1 MAYRALYR
9 QYRPV
14 RFADVIGQEHI
25 TTTLK
30 HQVSSDRPAHAYLF
44 CGTRGTGK
52 TTSARILARAV
63 NCLSPEDGEPCGKC
77 EACLITAAE
86 GASDITEID
95 AASNNSVNDVRD
107 LIENAQYAP
116 LKLRRRVFIID
127 EVHMLSG
134 PAFNALLKTLEE
146 PPEHILFILATTEPQ
161 KLPATIISRCQ
172 RFDFHRLS
180 ITDIKSTLKSVL
192 AQAGARIEDGG
203 LTLIAR
209 AAQGGM
215 RDALSLA
222 DQCLAFCGDNVTTK
236 NVYDVLGSMEDAFLF
251 EMSKSLLASNAP
263 DALRMLDSIMQ
274 AGRDLSVFAAD
285 LAAHFRA
292 LLLSKTCGRCEDLLD
307 CTEDA
312 MTRYLEQAKS
322 ASEAR
327 LMLALDRLI
336 AAQNDMRYL
345 PSPRALLES
354 ALVHICRPEDTVSLA
369 NIEARLDRLEAQ
381 LKEGLPVRDSSF
393 QKKDDQKEGIPAE
406 APAKQAVSPEP
417 AKQYKVEAPAAQP
430 VQFSES
436 NPYKPEPA
444 QEAAPWADLTP
455 PPETWS
461 PEDDYALP
469 PQEEIGRIAP
479 KPDPVPAK
487 TAPAPKPA
495 VKAAGGS
502 SDAAAIWR
510 EAIANIPN
518 MFVQAL
524 AREAVALHFEHNT
537 LTVGFTDSQETKHK
551 SLNAPIN
558 FEPTQRALQ
567 QVKPDAKLVI
577 TTAKKAPASGQAEE
591 LAKALFG
598 DKLTI
603 E

>member
-9 QYRPV
+9 QYRPA
-14 RFADVIGQEHI
+14 RFAEVIGQEHI

-30 HQVSSDRPAHAYLF
+30 NQVASDRPAHAYLF
-44 CGTRGTGK
+44 SGTRGTGK

-77 EACLITAAE
+77 EACLITANE
-86 GASDITEID
+86 SASDITEID

-180 ITDIKSTLKSVL
+180 ITDIKQTLKSVL
-192 AQAGARIEDGG
+192 KKAGATIEDGG
-203 LTLIAR
+203 LSLIAR

-251 EMSKSLLASNAP
+251 DMSQALLASNAP
-263 DALRMLDSIMQ
+263 EALRKLDSIMQ

-307 CTEDA
+307 CTEDE
-312 MTRYLEQAKS
+312 MTRYLEQAKN

-327 LMLALDRLI
+327 LMLAVDRLI

-354 ALVHICRPEDTVSLA
+354 ALIHICRPEDSVSLA
-369 NIEARLDRLEAQ
+369 NLEARLDRLEAQ
-381 LKEGLPVRDSSF
+381 M
-393 QKKDDQKEGIPAE
+393 KEGIPAQAPVKHSNVDAPAVQATKKAE
-406 APAKQAVSPEP
+406 PKPAKQE
-417 AKQYKVEAPAAQP
+417 Q
-430 VQFSES
+430 
-436 NPYKPEPA
+436 A
-444 QEAAPWADLTP
+444 QEDAPWTDLTP
-455 PPETWS
+455 PPEDWQPS
-461 PEDDYALP
+461 EAYAP
-469 PQEEIGRIAP
+469 PAQE
-479 KPDPVPAK
+479 
-487 TAPAPKPA
+487 PAPKPA
-495 VKAAGGS
+495 AKPAPAPKHESRQEAHAAAQKAADTASASG
-502 SDAAAIWR
+502 DPAVIWR

-524 AREAVALHFEHNT
+524 AREAVAIHFEHNT
-537 LTVGFTDSQETKHK
+537 LTVGFTEAQEMKHK
-551 SLNAPIN
+551 SLSAPIN

-567 QVKPDAKLVI
+567 AVKPDAKLVI
-577 TTAKKAPASGQAEE
+577 TTTKAAPASGQAEE

-603 E
+603 Q

>member
-9 QYRPV
+9 QYRPA
-14 RFADVIGQEHI
+14 RFSEVIGQEHI

-30 HQVSSDRPAHAYLF
+30 NQVASDRPAHAYLF

-63 NCLSPEDGEPCGKC
+63 NCLSPENGEPCGKC
-77 EACLITAAE
+77 EACLATVSE
-86 GASDITEID
+86 SASDITEID

-116 LKLRRRVFIID
+116 LKLKRRVFIID

-180 ITDIKSTLKSVL
+180 VTNIKQTLISVL
-192 AQAGARIEDGG
+192 TKAGAGIEDDG
-203 LTLIAR
+203 LSLIAR

-222 DQCLAFCGDNVTTK
+222 DQCLAFCGDRVTTQD
-236 NVYDVLGSMEDAFLF
+236 VYDVLGSMEDSFLF
-251 EMSKSLLASNAP
+251 EISAALLGSDAP
-263 DALRMLDSIMQ
+263 GALRMLDRIVQ
-274 AGRDLSVFAAD
+274 NGRDLSVFAAD

-292 LLLSKTCGRCEDLLD
+292 LLLAKTCGRCEDLLD

-312 MTRYLEQAKS
+312 MTRYLEQAKP

-327 LMLALDRLI
+327 LILAVDRLL

-354 ALVHICRPEDTVSLA
+354 ALVHICRPEDTLTLT
-369 NIEARLDRLEAQ
+369 NLEARLDRLEAA
-381 LKEGLPVRDSSF
+381 LKDGAPVPAQRI
-393 QKKDDQKEGIPAE
+393 KREAE
-406 APAKQAVSPEP
+406 ANPAPKTSTP
-417 AKQYKVEAPAAQP
+417 AMDDE
-430 VQFSES
+430 
-436 NPYKPEPA
+436 
-444 QEAAPWADLTP
+444 APWAAEP
-455 PPETWS
+455 PPE
-461 PEDDYALP
+461 DYAGGYGEP
-469 PQEEIGRIAP
+469 ES
-479 KPDPVPAK
+479 PA
-487 TAPAPKPA
+487 APAPKPA
-495 VKAAGGS
+495 PNPKPRPELPSEPKPAPRASAAESG
-502 SDAAAIWR
+502 DAAAIWR
-510 EAIANIPN
+510 DTIANIPN
-518 MFVQAL
+518 MFVQVL
-524 AREAVALHFEHNT
+524 AREAVAIKFEQNA
-537 LTVGFTDSQETKHK
+537 LTIGFTEAQEMKHK
-551 SLNAPIN
+551 SLAAPIN

-567 QVKPDAKLVI
+567 AIKPDAKLVI
-577 TTAKKAPASGQAEE
+577 ITSKATPASGQTEE
-591 LAKALFG
+591 IAKALFG

>member
-9 QYRPV
+9 QYRPA

-77 EACLITAAE
+77 QACLTTAGE

-116 LKLRRRVFIID
+116 LNLRRRVFIID

-222 DQCLAFCGDNVTTK
+222 DQCLAFCGDNVTTQ

-251 EMSKSLLASNAP
+251 EISKYLLASDAP
-263 DALRMLDSIMQ
+263 GALKMLDRIMQ

-285 LAAHFRA
+285 LSAHFRA
-292 LLLSKTCGRCEDLLD
+292 LLLAKTCGRCEDLLD

-312 MTRYLEQAKS
+312 MTRYLEQAKG

-354 ALVHICRPEDTVSLA
+354 ALVHICRPEDTLSLA

-381 LKEGLPVRDSSF
+381 LKEG
-393 QKKDDQKEGIPAE
+393 IPAQ

-417 AKQYKVEAPAAQP
+417 AKQNKTEAPVVQPAQ
-430 VQFSES
+430 
-436 NPYKPEPA
+436 KPEPKPAKAEPA
-444 QEAAPWADLTP
+444 QDTAPWTDLTP
-455 PPETWS
+455 PPEEWS
-461 PEDDYALP
+461 PEDEYAMS
-469 PQEEIGRIAP
+469 PQEEIGKVAP
-479 KPDPVPAK
+479 KPDPAPAK
-487 TAPAPKPA
+487 AAPAPKPA
-495 VKAAGGS
+495 AKAGGS
-502 SDAAAIWR
+502 SDAAGIWR

-524 AREAVALHFEHNT
+524 AREAVALHFENNT
-537 LTVGFTDSQETKHK
+537 LTVGFTDAQEMKHK

-567 QVKPDAKLVI
+567 AIKPDAKLVI
-577 TTAKKAPASGQAEE
+577 TTTKAAPASGQAEE

>member
-14 RFADVIGQEHI
+14 RFSEVIGQEHI

-30 HQVSSDRPAHAYLF
+30 HQVASDRPAHAYLF

-77 EACLITAAE
+77 EACLVTTGE

-95 AASNNSVNDVRD
+95 AASNNSVSDVRD
-107 LIENAQYAP
+107 LIESAQYAP

-134 PAFNALLKTLEE
+134 AAFNALLKTLEE

-180 ITDIKSTLKSVL
+180 IADIKSTLLSVL
-192 AQAGARIEDGG
+192 TRAGASIEDGG
-203 LTLIAR
+203 LALIAR

-222 DQCLAFCGDNVTTK
+222 DQCLAFCGDNVSTQD
-236 NVYDVLGSMEDAFLF
+236 VYSVLGSMEDSFLF
-251 EMSKSLLASNAP
+251 DLTDALLRSDATR
-263 DALRMLDSIMQ
+263 ALRMLDGIVQ
-274 AGRDLSVFAAD
+274 AGRDLSVFTGD
-285 LAAHFRA
+285 LSAHVRA
-292 LLLSKTCGRCEDLLD
+292 LLLAKTCGRCADLLD

-312 MTRYLEQAKS
+312 MTRYLQQAKD

-327 LMLALDRLI
+327 LMLALDRLL

-345 PSPRALLES
+345 PAPRVLLEG
-354 ALVHICRPEDTVSLA
+354 ALIHICRPEDTLA
-369 NIEARLDRLEAQ
+369 LTNIEARLDRLEAA
-381 LKEGLPVRDSSF
+381 LKNG
-393 QKKDDQKEGIPAE
+393 
-406 APAKQAVSPEP
+406 APAREMPVPKPESIPESKPEP
-417 AKQYKVEAPAAQP
+417 KPGKKPEPKPEAKNANPAAEPVSAPP
-430 VQFSES
+430 VQF
-436 NPYKPEPA
+436 
-444 QEAAPWADLTP
+444 QEIVADSPQTETP
-455 PPETWS
+455 S
-461 PEDDYALP
+461 Q
-469 PQEEIGRIAP
+469 PQPGQQ
-479 KPDPVPAK
+479 K
-487 TAPAPKPA
+487 TTKPA
-495 VKAAGGS
+495 LEPN
-502 SDAAAIWR
+502 DAAAIWR
-510 EAIANIPN
+510 RTIANIPN
-518 MFVQAL
+518 MFIQAL
-524 AREAVALHFEHNT
+524 AQEAVAVQFEHNT
-537 LTVGFTDSQETKHK
+537 LTVGFTAAQETRQKA
-551 SLNAPIN
+551 LNVPVN

-567 QVKPDAKLVI
+567 TVVPDAKLIV
-577 TTAKKAPASGQAEE
+577 TTIRSAPASGEAET
-591 LAKALFG
+591 LAKELFG
-598 DKLTI
+598 DQLTI

>member
-9 QYRPV
+9 QYRPA

-63 NCLSPEDGEPCGKC
+63 NCLNPEDGEPCGKC
-77 EACLITAAE
+77 EACLITASE

-134 PAFNALLKTLEE
+134 AAFNALLKTLEE

-172 RFDFHRLS
+172 RFDFHRIS
-180 ITDIKSTLKSVL
+180 ITDIKRTLVSVL
-192 AQAGARIEDGG
+192 SRAGASIEDGG

-251 EMSKSLLASNAP
+251 DMSEALLASNAP
-263 DALRMLDSIMQ
+263 DALRKLDSIMQ

-285 LAAHFRA
+285 LSAHFRA
-292 LLLSKTCGRCEDLLD
+292 LLLAKTCGRCEDLLD

-312 MTRYLEQAKS
+312 MTRYLEQAKG

-354 ALVHICRPEDTVSLA
+354 ALVHICRPEDSVSLA
-369 NIEARLDRLEAQ
+369 NIEARLDRLESQ
-381 LKEGLPVRDSSF
+381 I
-393 QKKDDQKEGIPAE
+393 KEGIPAQSPARQQTAPE
-406 APAKQAVSPEP
+406 PVKLSKTDAPAAHAEKKPESKPAKQE
-417 AKQYKVEAPAAQP
+417 QNE
-430 VQFSES
+430 
-436 NPYKPEPA
+436 ND
-444 QEAAPWADLTP
+444 APWIDLTP
-455 PPETWS
+455 PPEEWS
-461 PEDDYALP
+461 AQDGSA
-469 PQEEIGRIAP
+469 AP
-479 KPDPVPAK
+479 AVEAAK
-487 TAPAPKPA
+487 PAPKHEPKPE
-495 VKAAGGS
+495 KAAPTPSHAAKPSGS
-502 SDAAAIWR
+502 NDAAAIWR

-524 AREAVALHFEHNT
+524 AREAVALHFEQNA
-537 LTVGFTDSQETKHK
+537 LTVGFTEAQEMKHK
-551 SLNAPIN
+551 SLSAPIN

-567 QVKPDAKLVI
+567 TIKPDAKLVI
-577 TTAKKAPASGQAEE
+577 TTTKAAPASGQAEE

-603 E
+603 Q

>member
-9 QYRPV
+9 QYRPA

-63 NCLSPEDGEPCGKC
+63 NCLNPEDGEPCGKC
-77 EACLITAAE
+77 EACLITASE

-134 PAFNALLKTLEE
+134 AAFNALLKTLEE

-172 RFDFHRLS
+172 RFDFHRIS
-180 ITDIKSTLKSVL
+180 ITDIKRTLVSVL
-192 AQAGARIEDGG
+192 SRAGASIEDGG

-251 EMSKSLLASNAP
+251 DMSEALLASNAP
-263 DALRMLDSIMQ
+263 DALRKLDSIMQ

-285 LAAHFRA
+285 LSAHFRA
-292 LLLSKTCGRCEDLLD
+292 LLLAKTCGRCEDLLD

-312 MTRYLEQAKS
+312 MTRYLEQAKG

-354 ALVHICRPEDTVSLA
+354 ALVHICRPEDSV
-369 NIEARLDRLEAQ
+369 
-381 LKEGLPVRDSSF
+381 
-393 QKKDDQKEGIPAE
+393 
-406 APAKQAVSPEP
+406 
-417 AKQYKVEAPAAQP
+417 
-430 VQFSES
+430 
-436 NPYKPEPA
+436 
-444 QEAAPWADLTP
+444 
-455 PPETWS
+455 
-461 PEDDYALP
+461 
-469 PQEEIGRIAP
+469 
-479 KPDPVPAK
+479 
-487 TAPAPKPA
+487 
-495 VKAAGGS
+495 
-502 SDAAAIWR
+502 
-510 EAIANIPN
+510 
-518 MFVQAL
+518 
-524 AREAVALHFEHNT
+524 
-537 LTVGFTDSQETKHK
+537 
-551 SLNAPIN
+551 
-558 FEPTQRALQ
+558 
-567 QVKPDAKLVI
+567 
-577 TTAKKAPASGQAEE
+577 
-591 LAKALFG
+591 
-598 DKLTI
+598 
-603 E
+603 

>member
-14 RFADVIGQEHI
+14 RFAEVIGQEHI

-77 EACLITAAE
+77 EACMITASE

-180 ITDIKSTLKSVL
+180 ITDLKSTLKSVL
-192 AQAGARIEDGG
+192 NQAGAFIEDGG
-203 LTLIAR
+203 LSLIAR

-222 DQCLAFCGDNVTTK
+222 DQCLAFCGDRVTTA

-251 EMSKSLLASNAP
+251 DMSQALLTSNAP
-263 DALRMLDSIMQ
+263 DALRKLDSIMQ
-274 AGRDLSVFAAD
+274 AGRDLSVFVAD

-292 LLLSKTCGRCEDLLD
+292 LLLAKTCGRCEDLLD
-307 CTEDA
+307 CTADE
-312 MTRYLEQAKS
+312 MTRYLEQAKGT
-322 ASEAR
+322 SEAR
-327 LMLALDRLI
+327 LMLAVDRLI

-354 ALVHICRPEDTVSLA
+354 ALIHICRPEDSVSLA
-369 NIEARLDRLEAQ
+369 NIESRLDRLEAQ
-381 LKEGLPVRDSSF
+381 M
-393 QKKDDQKEGIPAE
+393 KEGIPAQT
-406 APAKQAVSPEP
+406 PAKQSSVDAPAVQAAKKTEPKP
-417 AKQYKVEAPAAQP
+417 AKQEQ
-430 VQFSES
+430 S
-436 NPYKPEPA
+436 
-444 QEAAPWADLTP
+444 QEDAPWADLTP
-455 PPETWS
+455 PPEDWR
-461 PEDDYALP
+461 PGEAYAP
-469 PQEEIGRIAP
+469 PAQE
-479 KPDPVPAK
+479 
-487 TAPAPKPA
+487 PAPKPA
-495 VKAAGGS
+495 TKPAAAAPKHETKQEAHAAAQKAADTASASG
-502 SDAAAIWR
+502 DPAVIWR

-524 AREAVALHFEHNT
+524 AREAVAIHFEHNT
-537 LTVGFTDSQETKHK
+537 LTVGFTETQEMKHK
-551 SLNAPIN
+551 SLSAPIN

-567 QVKPDAKLVI
+567 VVKPDAKLVI
-577 TTAKKAPASGQAEE
+577 ITTKATPASGQAEE

-603 E
+603 Q

>member
-9 QYRPV
+9 QYRPT

-25 TTTLK
+25 TTTLRN
-30 HQVSSDRPAHAYLF
+30 QVSSDRPAHAYLF

-77 EACLITAAE
+77 EACLITASE

-116 LKLRRRVFIID
+116 LNLRRRVFIID

-134 PAFNALLKTLEE
+134 AAFNALLKTLEE

-180 ITDIKSTLKSVL
+180 MTDLKRTLKSVL
-192 AQAGARIEDGG
+192 YQAGASIEDGG
-203 LTLIAR
+203 LSLIAR

-222 DQCLAFCGDNVTTK
+222 DQCLAFCGDNVTTQ

-251 EMSKSLLASNAP
+251 DMSKALLASNAP
-263 DALRMLDSIMQ
+263 EALRKLDSIMQ

-292 LLLSKTCGRCEDLLD
+292 LLLAKTCGRCEDLLD
-307 CTEDA
+307 CTEDE
-312 MTRYLEQAKS
+312 MTRYLEQAKA

-327 LMLALDRLI
+327 LMLAVDRLI

-354 ALVHICRPEDTVSLA
+354 ALIHICRPEDSVSLA
-369 NIEARLDRLEAQ
+369 NIESRLDRLEAQ
-381 LKEGLPVRDSSF
+381 M
-393 QKKDDQKEGIPAE
+393 KEGIPAQ
-406 APAKQAVSPEP
+406 APAKQSSVDAPAVQAAKKTEPKP
-417 AKQYKVEAPAAQP
+417 AKQELAQD
-430 VQFSES
+430 E
-436 NPYKPEPA
+436 
-444 QEAAPWADLTP
+444 APWADLTP
-455 PPETWS
+455 PPEDWQPGETFT
-461 PEDDYALP
+461 PP
-469 PQEEIGRIAP
+469 PQE
-479 KPDPVPAK
+479 
-487 TAPAPKPA
+487 PAPKPA
-495 VKAAGGS
+495 ATPAPAAAKHETKQEAHAAAQKATAAAGASG
-502 SDAAAIWR
+502 DPAVIWR

-524 AREAVALHFEHNT
+524 AREAVALHFEQNA
-537 LTVGFTDSQETKHK
+537 LTVGFTEAQEMKHK
-551 SLNAPIN
+551 SLSAPIN

-567 QVKPDAKLVI
+567 MVKPDAKLVI
-577 TTAKKAPASGQAEE
+577 TTTKAAPASGQAEE

-603 E
+603 Q

>member
-9 QYRPV
+9 QYRPA

-63 NCLSPEDGEPCGKC
+63 NCLNPEDGEPCGKC
-77 EACLITAAE
+77 EACLITASE

-134 PAFNALLKTLEE
+134 AAFNALLKTLEE

-172 RFDFHRLS
+172 RFDFHRIS
-180 ITDIKSTLKSVL
+180 ITDIKRTLASVL
-192 AQAGARIEDGG
+192 SRAGASIEDGG

-251 EMSKSLLASNAP
+251 DMSEALLASNAP
-263 DALRMLDSIMQ
+263 DALRKLDSIMQ

-285 LAAHFRA
+285 LSAHFRA
-292 LLLSKTCGRCEDLLD
+292 LLLAKTCGRCEDLLD

-312 MTRYLEQAKS
+312 MTRYLEQAKG

-354 ALVHICRPEDTVSLA
+354 ALVHICRPEDSVSLA
-369 NIEARLDRLEAQ
+369 NIEARLDRLESQ
-381 LKEGLPVRDSSF
+381 I
-393 QKKDDQKEGIPAE
+393 KEGIPAQSPARQQTAPE
-406 APAKQAVSPEP
+406 PVKLSKTDAPAAHAEKKPESKPAKQE
-417 AKQYKVEAPAAQP
+417 QNE
-430 VQFSES
+430 
-436 NPYKPEPA
+436 ND
-444 QEAAPWADLTP
+444 APWIDLTP
-455 PPETWS
+455 PPEEWS
-461 PEDDYALP
+461 AQDDSA
-469 PQEEIGRIAP
+469 AP
-479 KPDPVPAK
+479 AVEAAK
-487 TAPAPKPA
+487 PAPKHEPKPE
-495 VKAAGGS
+495 KAAPTPSHAAKPSGS
-502 SDAAAIWR
+502 NDAAAIWR

-524 AREAVALHFEHNT
+524 AREAVALHFEQNA
-537 LTVGFTDSQETKHK
+537 LTVGFTEAQEMKHK
-551 SLNAPIN
+551 SLSAPIN

-567 QVKPDAKLVI
+567 TIKPDAKLVI
-577 TTAKKAPASGQAEE
+577 TTTKAAPASGQAEE

-603 E
+603 Q

>member
-9 QYRPV
+9 QYRPA
-14 RFADVIGQEHI
+14 RFAEVIGQEHI

-30 HQVSSDRPAHAYLF
+30 NQVASDRPAHAYLF

-77 EACLITAAE
+77 EACLTTAAE
-86 GASDITEID
+86 GAADITEID

-134 PAFNALLKTLEE
+134 AAFNALLKTLEE

-180 ITDIKSTLKSVL
+180 ITDIKKTLKSVL
-192 AQAGARIEDGG
+192 AKAGASIEDGG
-203 LTLIAR
+203 LSLIAR

-215 RDALSLA
+215 RDALSLC

-251 EMSKSLLASNAP
+251 DMSASLLASNAP
-263 DALRMLDSIMQ
+263 DALRKLDGIMQ

-307 CTEDA
+307 CTEDE
-312 MTRYLEQAKS
+312 MTRYLEQAKG

-327 LMLALDRLI
+327 LMLAVDRLI

-354 ALVHICRPEDTVSLA
+354 ALIHICRPEDTVSLA

-381 LKEGLPVRDSSF
+381 M
-393 QKKDDQKEGIPAE
+393 KEGIPAQ

-417 AKQYKVEAPAAQP
+417 APEYKAAAPAAP
-430 VQFSES
+430 
-436 NPYKPEPA
+436 KPEPKIA
-444 QEAAPWADLTP
+444 KQETKENEVPWTDLTP
-455 PPETWS
+455 PPEEWA
-461 PEDDYALP
+461 PEDEYTLP
-469 PQEEIGRIAP
+469 PQEEIVKIAP
-479 KPDPVPAK
+479 KPDPTPAK
-487 TAPAPKPA
+487 AAHAPKAA
-495 VKAAGGS
+495 VKAADPG
-502 SDAAAIWR
+502 DAAAIWR

-524 AREAVALHFEHNT
+524 AREAVAIHFENNA
-537 LTVGFTDSQETKHK
+537 LTIGFTEAQEMKHK
-551 SLNAPIN
+551 SLSAPIN
-558 FEPTQRALQ
+558 FEPTQRGLQ
-567 QVKPDAKLVI
+567 AVKPDAKLVI
-577 TTAKKAPASGQAEE
+577 TTTKAKPVSGQSEE

>member
-9 QYRPV
+9 QYRPA

-63 NCLSPEDGEPCGKC
+63 NCLSPDDGEPCGKC
-77 EACLITAAE
+77 QACLITAGE

-116 LKLRRRVFIID
+116 LNLRRRVFIID

-222 DQCLAFCGDNVTTK
+222 DQCLAFCGDNVTTQ

-251 EMSKSLLASNAP
+251 EISKYLLASDAP
-263 DALRMLDSIMQ
+263 GALKMLDRIMQ

-285 LAAHFRA
+285 LSAHFRA
-292 LLLSKTCGRCEDLLD
+292 LLLAKTCGRCEDLLD

-312 MTRYLEQAKS
+312 MTRYLEQAKGS
-322 ASEAR
+322 SEAR

-381 LKEGLPVRDSSF
+381 LKEG
-393 QKKDDQKEGIPAE
+393 IPA
-406 APAKQAVSPEP
+406 QAVKPVASPEP
-417 AKQYKVEAPAAQP
+417 AKQYKVEAPAVQP
-430 VQFSES
+430 APKTE
-436 NPYKPEPA
+436 PKPAKTEPA
-444 QEAAPWADLTP
+444 QEPAPWTDLTP
-455 PPETWS
+455 PPEEWS
-461 PEDDYALP
+461 PEDEFALS
-469 PQEEIGRIAP
+469 PQEEIGKIAP
-479 KPDPVPAK
+479 KPDPAPAK
-487 TAPAPKPA
+487 AAPAPKPA
-495 VKAAGGS
+495 AKAGGS
-502 SDAAAIWR
+502 SDAAGIWR

-524 AREAVALHFEHNT
+524 AREAVALHFENNT
-537 LTVGFTDSQETKHK
+537 LTVGFTDSQEMKHK

-567 QVKPDAKLVI
+567 AIKPDAKLVI
-577 TTAKKAPASGQAEE
+577 TTTKAAPASGQAEE

>member
-9 QYRPV
+9 QYRPA
-14 RFADVIGQEHI
+14 RFEDVIGQEHI

-63 NCLSPEDGEPCGKC
+63 NCLSPEEGEPCGKC
-77 EACLITAAE
+77 EACLITASE

-192 AQAGARIEDGG
+192 SRAGAKIEDGG

-222 DQCLAFCGDNVTTK
+222 DQCLAFCGDNVTMK

-251 EMSKSLLASNAP
+251 DMAATLLASSAP

-292 LLLSKTCGRCEDLLD
+292 LLLAKTCGRCEDLLD

-312 MTRYLEQAKS
+312 MTRYLEQAKAS
-322 ASEAR
+322 SEAR
-327 LMLALDRLI
+327 LLLAVDRLI

-345 PSPRALLES
+345 PSPRSLLES
-354 ALVHICRPEDTVSLA
+354 ALIHICRPEDSVSLTS
-369 NIEARLDRLEAQ
+369 IEARLDRLEAQ
-381 LKEGLPVRDSSF
+381 M
-393 QKKDDQKEGIPAE
+393 KEGIPAQRQALPETKAQEKIE
-406 APAKQAVSPEP
+406 APVPKPESVRMKDEP
-417 AKQYKVEAPAAQP
+417 KDEAPW
-430 VQFSES
+430 SE
-436 NPYKPEPA
+436 
-444 QEAAPWADLTP
+444 LTP
-455 PPETWS
+455 PPEEWQ
-461 PEDDYALP
+461 PADEYALP
-469 PQEEIGRIAP
+469 PQQEIVQTPP
-479 KPDPVPAK
+479 K
-487 TAPAPKPA
+487 PAPKHASKPEKVA
-495 VKAAGGS
+495 PKAAS
-502 SDAAAIWR
+502 QVSASTDAAAIWR

-524 AREAVALHFEHNT
+524 AREATAVQFDQNT
-537 LTVGFTDSQETKHK
+537 LTVGFTIAQEMKHK
-551 SLNAPIN
+551 SLSAPIN

-567 QVKPDAKLVI
+567 MVKPDARLVI
-577 TTAKKAPASGQAEE
+577 TTTKAAPVSGQAEE

>member
-9 QYRPV
+9 QYRPT

-77 EACLITAAE
+77 EACLITASE

-134 PAFNALLKTLEE
+134 AAFNALLKTLEE

-172 RFDFHRLS
+172 RFDFHRIS
-180 ITDIKSTLKSVL
+180 IADIKQTLKSVL
-192 AQAGARIEDGG
+192 SQAGAFIEDGG
-203 LTLIAR
+203 LSLIAR

-222 DQCLAFCGDNVTTK
+222 DQCLAFCGDRVTTQ

-251 EMSKSLLASNAP
+251 DMSKALLDSNAP
-263 DALRMLDSIMQ
+263 DALRKLDSIMQ

-292 LLLSKTCGRCEDLLD
+292 LLLAKTCGRCEDLLD
-307 CTEDA
+307 CTEDE
-312 MTRYLEQAKS
+312 MTRYLEQAKG

-327 LMLALDRLI
+327 LMLAVDRLI

-345 PSPRALLES
+345 PAPRALLES
-354 ALVHICRPEDTVSLA
+354 ALIHICRPEDTVSLA
-369 NIEARLDRLEAQ
+369 NIESRLDRLEAQ
-381 LKEGLPVRDSSF
+381 M
-393 QKKDDQKEGIPAE
+393 KEGIPAQ
-406 APAKQAVSPEP
+406 APVKQIQAD
-417 AKQYKVEAPAAQP
+417 APAAP
-430 VQFSES
+430 
-436 NPYKPEPA
+436 KIEPKA
-444 QEAAPWADLTP
+444 AAPAPKQDEAPWTDLTP
-455 PPETWS
+455 PPEDWQPSEAFT
-461 PEDDYALP
+461 PP
-469 PQEEIGRIAP
+469 PQEPAP
-479 KPDPVPAK
+479 KAAPVS
-487 TAPAPKPA
+487 APAPKHETKQEAHAAAQKAASTASASDDPA
-495 VKAAGGS
+495 V
-502 SDAAAIWR
+502 IWR
-510 EAIANIPN
+510 EAIGNIPN

-524 AREAVALHFEHNT
+524 AREATALHFEHNT
-537 LTVGFTDSQETKHK
+537 LTIGFTESQEMKHK
-551 SLNAPIN
+551 SLSAPIN

-567 QVKPDAKLVI
+567 QVKPESKLVI
-577 TTAKKAPASGQAEE
+577 TTTKAAPVSGQAEE

-603 E
+603 Q

>member
-9 QYRPV
+9 QYRPA
-14 RFADVIGQEHI
+14 RFEDVIGQEHI

-63 NCLSPEDGEPCGKC
+63 NCLHPEEGEPCGKC
-77 EACLITAAE
+77 EACLITASE

-134 PAFNALLKTLEE
+134 AAFNALLKTLEE

-192 AQAGARIEDGG
+192 ARAGAKIEDGG

-251 EMSKSLLASNAP
+251 DMAKSLLDSNAP
-263 DALRMLDSIMQ
+263 EALRMLDSIMQ

-292 LLLSKTCGRCEDLLD
+292 LLLAKTCGRCEDLLD

-322 ASEAR
+322 SSEAR
-327 LMLALDRLI
+327 LMLTVDRLI

-354 ALVHICRPEDTVSLA
+354 ALIHICRPEDTLSFA
-369 NIEARLDRLEAQ
+369 NLEARIDRLEAQ
-381 LKEGLPVRDSSF
+381 LKEG
-393 QKKDDQKEGIPAE
+393 IPAQ
-406 APAKQAVSPEP
+406 APITRTSAPEP
-417 AKQYKVEAPAAQP
+417 TLPRPTEAPAAI
-430 VQFSES
+430 
-436 NPYKPEPA
+436 KPEMA
-444 QEAAPWADLTP
+444 HTKEAPKDEAPWADLTP
-455 PPETWS
+455 PPEDWQ
-461 PEDDYALP
+461 PAAEYAAP
-469 PQEEIGRIAP
+469 AQEAP
-479 KPDPVPAK
+479 KRAPAPQPKPEPKQEK
-487 TAPAPKPA
+487 TAPKPA
-495 VKAAGGS
+495 GTGHASAS
-502 SDAAAIWR
+502 TDAAAIWR

-524 AREAVALHFEHNT
+524 AREATAVHFEHNT
-537 LTVGFTDSQETKHK
+537 LTVGFTDSQEMKHK
-551 SLNAPIN
+551 SLSAPIN

-567 QVKPDAKLVI
+567 AVKPEAKLVI
-577 TTAKKAPASGQAEE
+577 TTTKAAPASGQAEE

>member
-9 QYRPV
+9 QYRPA
-14 RFADVIGQEHI
+14 RFAEVVGQAHI
-25 TTTLK
+25 TTTLM

-63 NCLSPEDGEPCGKC
+63 NCQAPEDGEPCGKC
-77 EACLITAAE
+77 EACLISASD

-180 ITDIKSTLKSVL
+180 ITDIKNTLKSVL
-192 AQAGARIEDGG
+192 QQAGATIEDGG

-215 RDALSLA
+215 RDALSLC

-251 EMSKSLLASNAP
+251 DISKALLDSNAP
-263 DALRMLDSIMQ
+263 EALRMLDRIMQ
-274 AGRDLSVFAAD
+274 AGRDLSVFASD

-312 MTRYLEQAKS
+312 MTRYLEQAKA
-322 ASEAR
+322 ASEVR

-354 ALVHICRPEDTVSLA
+354 ALVHICRPEDTLTLA
-369 NIEARLDRLEAQ
+369 NVEARLDRLEAQ
-381 LKEGLPVRDSSF
+381 LKEG
-393 QKKDDQKEGIPAE
+393 IPAQ
-406 APAKQAVSPEP
+406 APARQQVLQEP
-417 AKQYKVEAPAAQP
+417 AGQYKIEAPAAQP
-430 VQFSES
+430 APEAEPKPAKAESVQED
-436 NPYKPEPA
+436 
-444 QEAAPWADLTP
+444 APWIDLTP
-455 PPETWS
+455 PPESWV
-461 PEDDYALP
+461 PQDEYALS
-469 PQEEIGRIAP
+469 PQEEIVIIAP
-479 KPDPVPAK
+479 KPDP
-487 TAPAPKPA
+487 KPP
-495 VKAAGGS
+495 KAAAESKRGLDSAGN
-502 SDAAAIWR
+502 AAAIWR
-510 EAIANIPN
+510 ETIANIPN
-518 MFVQAL
+518 MFIQAL
-524 AREAVALHFEHNT
+524 AREAVALQFEQNT
-537 LTVGFTDSQETKHK
+537 LTVGFSASQEMKQK
-551 SLNAPIN
+551 SLSTPIN
-558 FEPTQRALQ
+558 FEPAQRALQ
-567 QVKPDAKLVI
+567 TVKPEAKLVI
-577 TTAKKAPASGQAEE
+577 TTTKMTPASGQAEE
-591 LAKALFG
+591 MAKALFG

>member
-1 MAYRALYR
+1 MAYSALYR

-14 RFADVIGQEHI
+14 RFAEVVGQAHI
-25 TTTLK
+25 TTTLM

-63 NCLSPEDGEPCGKC
+63 NCQAPEDGEPCGKC
-77 EACLITAAE
+77 EACLISASD

-180 ITDIKSTLKSVL
+180 ITDIKNTLKSVL
-192 AQAGARIEDGG
+192 QQAGATIEDGG

-215 RDALSLA
+215 RDALSLC

-251 EMSKSLLASNAP
+251 DISKALLDSNAP
-263 DALRMLDSIMQ
+263 EALRMLDRIMQ
-274 AGRDLSVFAAD
+274 AGRDLSVFASD

-312 MTRYLEQAKS
+312 MTRYLEQAKA
-322 ASEAR
+322 ASEVR

-345 PSPRALLES
+345 PAPRALLES
-354 ALVHICRPEDTVSLA
+354 ALVHICRPEDTLTLA
-369 NIEARLDRLEAQ
+369 NVEARLDRLEAQ
-381 LKEGLPVRDSSF
+381 LKEG
-393 QKKDDQKEGIPAE
+393 IPAQ
-406 APAKQAVSPEP
+406 APARQQVLQEP
-417 AKQYKVEAPAAQP
+417 AGQYKIEAPAAQP
-430 VQFSES
+430 APEAEPKPAKAESVQED
-436 NPYKPEPA
+436 
-444 QEAAPWADLTP
+444 APWIDLTP
-455 PPETWS
+455 PPESWV
-461 PEDDYALP
+461 PQDEYALS
-469 PQEEIGRIAP
+469 PQDEIVIIAP
-479 KPDPVPAK
+479 KPDP
-487 TAPAPKPA
+487 KPP
-495 VKAAGGS
+495 KAAVESKRGLDSAGN
-502 SDAAAIWR
+502 ATAIWR
-510 EAIANIPN
+510 ETIANIPN
-518 MFVQAL
+518 MFIQAL
-524 AREAVALHFEHNT
+524 AREAVALQFEQNT
-537 LTVGFTDSQETKHK
+537 LTVGFSASQEMKQK
-551 SLNAPIN
+551 SLSTPIN
-558 FEPTQRALQ
+558 FEPAQRALQ
-567 QVKPDAKLVI
+567 TVKPEAELVI
-577 TTAKKAPASGQAEE
+577 TTTKMPPASGQAEE
-591 LAKALFG
+591 MAKALFG

>member
-9 QYRPV
+9 QYRPA
-14 RFADVIGQEHI
+14 RFAEVIGQEHI

-30 HQVSSDRPAHAYLF
+30 NQVASDRPAHAYLF

-77 EACLITAAE
+77 EACLITANE
-86 GASDITEID
+86 SASDITEID

-180 ITDIKSTLKSVL
+180 ITDIKQTLKSVL
-192 AQAGARIEDGG
+192 KKAGASIEDGG
-203 LTLIAR
+203 LSLIAR

-251 EMSKSLLASNAP
+251 DMSQALLASNAP
-263 DALRMLDSIMQ
+263 EALRKLDSIMQ

-307 CTEDA
+307 CTEDE
-312 MTRYLEQAKS
+312 MTRYLEQAKNT
-322 ASEAR
+322 SEAR
-327 LMLALDRLI
+327 LMLAVDRLI

-354 ALVHICRPEDTVSLA
+354 ALIHICRPEDSVSLA
-369 NIEARLDRLEAQ
+369 NIESRLDRLEAQ
-381 LKEGLPVRDSSF
+381 M
-393 QKKDDQKEGIPAE
+393 KEGIPAQV
-406 APAKQAVSPEP
+406 PTPKIKTDVPT
-417 AKQYKVEAPAAQP
+417 APAAP
-430 VQFSES
+430 
-436 NPYKPEPA
+436 KAEPTVTTPA
-444 QEAAPWADLTP
+444 PKQDEAPWADLTP
-455 PPETWS
+455 PPEDWQPS
-461 PEDDYALP
+461 EAYAP
-469 PQEEIGRIAP
+469 PAQE
-479 KPDPVPAK
+479 
-487 TAPAPKPA
+487 PAPKPA
-495 VKAAGGS
+495 AKPAPAPKHESRQEAHAAAQKAADTASASG
-502 SDAAAIWR
+502 DPAVIWR

-524 AREAVALHFEHNT
+524 AREAVAIHFEHNT
-537 LTVGFTDSQETKHK
+537 LTVGFTEAQEMKHK
-551 SLNAPIN
+551 SLSAPIN

-567 QVKPDAKLVI
+567 AVKPDAKLVI
-577 TTAKKAPASGQAEE
+577 TTTKAAPASGQAEE

-603 E
+603 Q

>member
-9 QYRPV
+9 QYRPT

-63 NCLSPEDGEPCGKC
+63 NCLNPEDGEPCGKC
-77 EACLITAAE
+77 EACLITASE
-86 GASDITEID
+86 GASDITEVD

-134 PAFNALLKTLEE
+134 AAFNALLKTLEE

-172 RFDFHRLS
+172 RFDFHRIS
-180 ITDIKSTLKSVL
+180 ITDIKRTLASVL
-192 AQAGARIEDGG
+192 SRAGASIEDGG

-251 EMSKSLLASNAP
+251 DMSEALLASNAP
-263 DALRMLDSIMQ
+263 DALRKLDSIMQ

-285 LAAHFRA
+285 LSAHFRA
-292 LLLSKTCGRCEDLLD
+292 LLLAKTCGRCEDLLD

-312 MTRYLEQAKS
+312 MTRYLEQAKG

-354 ALVHICRPEDTVSLA
+354 ALVHICRPEDSVSLA
-369 NIEARLDRLEAQ
+369 NIEARLDRLESQ
-381 LKEGLPVRDSSF
+381 I
-393 QKKDDQKEGIPAE
+393 KEGIPAQSPARQQAAPE
-406 APAKQAVSPEP
+406 PVKQSKADAPAAHAEKKPESKPAKQE
-417 AKQYKVEAPAAQP
+417 QNE
-430 VQFSES
+430 
-436 NPYKPEPA
+436 ND
-444 QEAAPWADLTP
+444 APWIDLTP
-455 PPETWS
+455 PPEEWS
-461 PEDDYALP
+461 AQDDSA
-469 PQEEIGRIAP
+469 AP
-479 KPDPVPAK
+479 AVEAAK
-487 TAPAPKPA
+487 PAPKHEPKPE
-495 VKAAGGS
+495 KAAPTPSHAAKPSGS
-502 SDAAAIWR
+502 NDAAAIWR

-524 AREAVALHFEHNT
+524 AREAVALHFEQNA
-537 LTVGFTDSQETKHK
+537 LTVGFTEAQEMKHK
-551 SLNAPIN
+551 SLSAPIN

-567 QVKPDAKLVI
+567 TIKPDAKLVI
-577 TTAKKAPASGQAEE
+577 ATTKAAPASGQAEE

-603 E
+603 Q

>member
-9 QYRPV
+9 QYRPA

-52 TTSARILARAV
+52 TTSARILAHAV

-77 EACLITAAE
+77 EACLITASE

-134 PAFNALLKTLEE
+134 AAFNALLKTLEE

-172 RFDFHRLS
+172 RFDFHRIS
-180 ITDIKSTLKSVL
+180 ITDIKRTLTSVL
-192 AQAGARIEDGG
+192 ARAGASIEDGG

-263 DALRMLDSIMQ
+263 DAIRMLDSIMQ
-274 AGRDLSVFAAD
+274 AGRDLSVFVAD
-285 LAAHFRA
+285 LSGHFRA
-292 LLLSKTCGRCEDLLD
+292 LLLAKTCGRCEDLLD
-307 CTEDA
+307 CTEDT
-312 MTRYLEQAKS
+312 MMRYLEQAKG

-354 ALVHICRPEDTVSLA
+354 ALVHICRPEDSVSLA

-381 LKEGLPVRDSSF
+381 MKDGIPAQVFVPTIAAPEPAPVYS
-393 QKKDDQKEGIPAE
+393 KKDD
-406 APAKQAVSPEP
+406 
-417 AKQYKVEAPAAQP
+417 APAAP
-430 VQFSES
+430 AAPKAEA
-436 NPYKPEPA
+436 KPPKQA
-444 QEAAPWADLTP
+444 APEAAPWTDLTP
-455 PPETWS
+455 PPEEWA
-461 PEDDYALP
+461 PEDDYAAP
-469 PQEEIGRIAP
+469 AVEAAKTTP
-479 KPDPVPAK
+479 KPEPKPEKA
-487 TAPAPKPA
+487 APAQSHA
-495 VKAAGGS
+495 AKASGS
-502 SDAAAIWR
+502 NDAAAIWR

-524 AREAVALHFEHNT
+524 AREAVALHFEQNA
-537 LTVGFTDSQETKHK
+537 LTVGFTEAQEMKHK
-551 SLNAPIN
+551 SLSAPIN

-567 QVKPDAKLVI
+567 MVKPDAKLVI
-577 TTAKKAPASGQAEE
+577 TTTKAAPVSGQAEE

-603 E
+603 Q

>member
-9 QYRPV
+9 QYRPA

-63 NCLSPEDGEPCGKC
+63 NCLNPEDGEPCGKC
-77 EACLITAAE
+77 EACLITASE

-134 PAFNALLKTLEE
+134 AAFNALLKTLEE

-172 RFDFHRLS
+172 RFDFHRIS
-180 ITDIKSTLKSVL
+180 ITDIKRTLASVL
-192 AQAGARIEDGG
+192 SRAGASIEDGG

-251 EMSKSLLASNAP
+251 DMSEALLASNAP
-263 DALRMLDSIMQ
+263 DALRKLDSIMQ

-285 LAAHFRA
+285 LSAHFRA
-292 LLLSKTCGRCEDLLD
+292 LLLAKTCGRCEDLLD

-312 MTRYLEQAKS
+312 MTRYLEQAKG

-354 ALVHICRPEDTVSLA
+354 ALVHICRPEDSVSLA
-369 NIEARLDRLEAQ
+369 NIEARLDRLESQ
-381 LKEGLPVRDSSF
+381 I
-393 QKKDDQKEGIPAE
+393 KEGIPAQSPARQQAAPE
-406 APAKQAVSPEP
+406 PVKQSKPDAPAAHAEKKPESKPAKQE
-417 AKQYKVEAPAAQP
+417 QNE
-430 VQFSES
+430 
-436 NPYKPEPA
+436 ND
-444 QEAAPWADLTP
+444 APWIDLTP
-455 PPETWS
+455 PPEEWS
-461 PEDDYALP
+461 AQDDSA
-469 PQEEIGRIAP
+469 AP
-479 KPDPVPAK
+479 AVEAAK
-487 TAPAPKPA
+487 PAPKHEPKPE
-495 VKAAGGS
+495 KAAPTPSHAAKPSGS
-502 SDAAAIWR
+502 NDAAAIWR

-524 AREAVALHFEHNT
+524 AREAVALHFEQNA
-537 LTVGFTDSQETKHK
+537 LTVGFTEAQEMKHK
-551 SLNAPIN
+551 SLSAPIN

-567 QVKPDAKLVI
+567 TIKPDAKLVI
-577 TTAKKAPASGQAEE
+577 TTTKAAPASGQAEE

-603 E
+603 Q

>member
-9 QYRPV
+9 QYRPA

-107 LIENAQYAP
+107 LIENSQYAP
-116 LKLRRRVFIID
+116 LNLRRRVFIID

-134 PAFNALLKTLEE
+134 AAFNALLKTLEE

-192 AQAGARIEDGG
+192 SQAGASIEDGG

-222 DQCLAFCGDNVTTK
+222 DQCLAFCGDVVTTK
-236 NVYDVLGSMEDAFLF
+236 NVYDVLGSMEDSFLF
-251 EMSKSLLASNAP
+251 EISKSLLASNAP
-263 DALRMLDSIMQ
+263 EALRMLDSIMQ

-292 LLLSKTCGRCEDLLD
+292 LLLAKTCGRCEDLLD
-307 CTEDA
+307 CTEDT

-354 ALVHICRPEDTVSLA
+354 ALVHICRPEDSVSLA

-381 LKEGLPVRDSSF
+381 I
-393 QKKDDQKEGIPAE
+393 KEGIPAQ

-417 AKQYKVEAPAAQP
+417 AKQTTAEAPVSQLAQ
-430 VQFSES
+430 
-436 NPYKPEPA
+436 KPEPKPAKAEPA
-444 QEAAPWADLTP
+444 QEAAPWTDLTP

-461 PEDDYALP
+461 PEDEYTLP
-469 PQEEIGRIAP
+469 PQEEIVKIAP

-487 TAPAPKPA
+487 AAHAPKPA
-495 VKAAGGS
+495 SKLSGSTDAAG
-502 SDAAAIWR
+502 IWR

-524 AREAVALHFEHNT
+524 AREAVALHFENNT
-537 LTVGFTDSQETKHK
+537 LTVGFTDAQEMKHK

-567 QVKPDAKLVI
+567 AVKPDAKLVI
-577 TTAKKAPASGQAEE
+577 TTTKKAPASDQAEE